1 MNIALAQINTK
12 AGDIAFNKDKIIGCI
27 SRAMNNH
34 IDLLVFP
41 QLSIS
46 GGPLYDIAGMPD
58 FIDKCYAALED
69 ICSAATDIDV
79 LVGMP
84 VVSGDDTFNAAVHI
98 SRGTVKGYYS
108 KAMPFD
114 RSELPFF
121 AGVDSPYFYDEE
133 ALEQEGMPEYMIM
146 CGNKKVLISLGDDLQ
161 FIDTLPCF
169 TPSERDERPDCIVH
183 MAQKVFFH
191 DIIEDDLEYLSG
203 LAADL
208 QVPLVSVNGV
218 GGNTD
223 VVFYGSSAVFNAKG
237 QLIRKLK
244 NFEEDFAEVD
254 LSPDFRNK
262 IISLPVKSASAKVRH
277 AYKAIALGMKD
288 FFEKQGFT
296 SACLGLSGG
305 IDSAVVAAIAV
316 DVLGPDRVYAV
327 MMPSRFSSEHSVSDA
342 RQLAKNLG
350 ISCDKISIEPVYDVF
365 ISSLNPVFKGLPFS
379 VAEEN
384 LQARI
389 RGTLMMAVSNKFGH
403 LLLNTTNKS
412 EAAVGYGTLY
422 GDSCGALSLLGDLY
436 KTEVYELAEYI
447 NRNGEIIPKN
457 IILKAPS
464 AELREGQKDSD
475 SLPEYDVLDKILYH
489 LIEDNMSVLEVMS
502 EGFEL
507 ESVQRA
513 ACLLKSAEHKRHQF
527 APVIKVSRCTLGK
540 DRIIPI
546 VSNY

>member
-27 SRAMNNH
+27 SRAAGRH
-34 IDLLVFP
+34 ADLVVFP

-46 GGPLYDIAGMPD
+46 GGPLYDISGMPD

-69 ICSAATDIDV
+69 ICTAAADIDV

-84 VVSGDDTFNAAVHI
+84 VVSGDDTFNAVVHV
-98 SRGTVKGYYS
+98 SRGAVKGYYS

-121 AGVDSPYFYDEE
+121 SGVDSPYFYDEDTP
-133 ALEQEGMPEYMIM
+133 EQEGMPEYMIV
-146 CGNKKVLISLGDDLQ
+146 CGNRKILISLGDDLQ

-169 TPSERDERPDCIVH
+169 AASERDDRPDCIVH
-183 MAQKVFFH
+183 MAQKVFTH

-208 QVPLVSVNGV
+208 HVPLVSVNGV

-237 QLIRKLK
+237 QMIRKLK
-244 NFEEDFAEVD
+244 NFEEDFEEVD
-254 LSPDFRNK
+254 LSPDARNK
-262 IISLPVKSASAKVRH
+262 ILNLPAKSASAKVRH
-277 AYKAIALGMKD
+277 AYKAVALGMKD
-288 FFEKQGFT
+288 FFEKQGFV

-316 DVLGPDRVYAV
+316 DVLGADRVHAV
-327 MMPSRFSSEHSVSDA
+327 MMPSRFSSDHSVSDA
-342 RQLAKNLG
+342 QRLAGNLG
-350 ISCDKISIEPVYDVF
+350 ISCEKVEIEPIYSSF
-365 ISSLNPVFKGLPFS
+365 ISALEPMFKGLPFS

-422 GDSCGALSLLGDLY
+422 GDCCGAISLLGDLY

-447 NRNGEIIPKN
+447 NRNGEIIPEN
-457 IILKAPS
+457 IIRKAPS

-489 LIEDNMSVLEVMS
+489 LIEDNMSVMEVMA
-502 EGFEL
+502 EGFDL
-507 ESVQRA
+507 GAVQHA
-513 ACLLKSAEHKRHQF
+513 ARLLKAAEYKRQQF
-527 APVIKVSRCTLGK
+527 GPVVKVSRCTLGK